1 MAERRA
7 RAATMPTGE
16 LDFSSSV
23 ATSTTQSSDPASQ
36 PSVAQVDPDAVAK
49 VPATQPVSGTESV
62 SIDDE
67 MGGGVVPTTNP
78 SEDDYTITAEPEATE
93 KKFVAP
99 ASQPASQPATAPSS
113 SAAGQSSVTEL
124 PSEPVNVNSGG
135 SWSGG
140 GDNK

>member
-23 ATSTTQSSDPASQ
+23 ATATTQPSEPASQ
-36 PSVAQVDPDAVAK
+36 PSVAEVDPDAIAK

-67 MGGGVVPTTNP
+67 MGGGVLPTTNP
-78 SEDDYTITAEPEATE
+78 SDDDFNITADPEATE
-93 KKFVAP
+93 RKFAP